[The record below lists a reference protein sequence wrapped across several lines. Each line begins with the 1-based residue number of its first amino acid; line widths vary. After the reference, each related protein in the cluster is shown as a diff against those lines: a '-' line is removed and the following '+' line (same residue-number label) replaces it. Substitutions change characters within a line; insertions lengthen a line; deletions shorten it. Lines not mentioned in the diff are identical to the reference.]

1 MANLHSALAEE
12 AKSEARAKT
21 AFVLATFYVSLAAG
35 SCLRAQPTVVL
46 FVVDGLQNDAAQIAA
61 ANGATHL
68 KFFLHHGVRVEEAL
82 CTSPSAVVIL
92 PDSSRPWGTAAPPNV
107 AMHTGTHVFESRAID
122 DVFLAARRSG
132 IRSVFAGSAD
142 NYNVFTSA
150 DFHHARSYTDS
161 FCVAF
166 AVEHLVRDTVRLFSI
181 HLQELRRA
189 WKGPAGKV
197 DPLSSYQQSLL
208 HADRQ
213 LGRLIDAVKSA
224 GRWES
229 TYVVIASDHGMGTTE
244 RSDHPASEP
253 TSWRSFM
260 CFYGPGIRQGATI
273 PYAETPDIAVLISGK
288 RRDESLLVVALRRSP
303 IWKWEHLRTW
313 SGRTGGCVETLS
325 AGRYESAFPVGEIGE
340 VEQHQSALPGV
351 AFGDIDASCVVYFRT
366 RDRWVHLWLSD

>member
-68 KFFLHHGVRVEEAL
+68 KFFLDHGVRVEEAL

-273 PYAETPDIAVLISGK
+273 PYAETPDIAVFIAYVLNIGRLRGHADTVVTKAPKGVTGTLLSDLFEHGP
-288 RRDESLLVVALRRSP
+288 REITHPLLVRRYLEKNRWAPEDRFSDY
-303 IWKWEHLRTW
+303 R
-313 SGRTGGCVETLS
+313 SGMLELLG
-325 AGRYESAFPVGEIGE
+325 ES
-340 VEQHQSALPGV
+340 H
-351 AFGDIDASCVVYFRT
+351 
-366 RDRWVHLWLSD
+366 